1 MLSVRARIH
10 TNDEGSA
17 VRHTLIRHNIMGEG
31 KGEVNNTDYRFIM
44 APVSVRATSGVGE

>member
-17 VRHTLIRHNIMGEG
+17 VRHTPIRHNIMGE
-31 KGEVNNTDYRFIM
+31 GEVNNTDYRFIM